1 MDSLSD
7 CMICNITFKADDS
20 TVVVCDATYDGY
32 LHVQEGHAPWDDSIR
47 AVYCTEC
54 WNSLV
59 AHSWKLH
66 REIVQMKTGKEEN
79 DGHQ

>member
-20 TVVVCDATYDGY
+20 AVVVCDATYDGWTAE
-32 LHVQEGHAPWDDSIR
+32 VTRWDDSIR

-54 WNSLV
+54 WDGALV
-59 AHSWKLH
+59 ILGSY
-66 REIVQMKTGKEEN
+66 TGK
-79 DGHQ
+79 